1 MKFHIK
7 KKLTFL
13 LALHCIESCVG
24 ALVNEQNHC
33 CLLGL
38 KATWCI
44 SVMSLAPLRSSTVIT
59 R

>member
-38 KATWCI
+38 KAT
-44 SVMSLAPLRSSTVIT
+44 
-59 R
+59 